1 MKTCDVSLS
10 PAGGAGG
17 LGGSSPL
24 IEAVIRSTSRR
35 NKRTI
40 RRLLA
45 REQVQREENLVKF
58 AHMGPTT
65 ARGSDDGGQGRPA
78 GNRRAT
84 DSPDALHTTRL
95 NIRLAQPDESARL
108 RLVPT
113 RGSAW
118 SASS

>member
-1 MKTCDVSLS
+1 MRTGV
-10 PAGGAGG
+10 
-17 LGGSSPL
+17 
-24 IEAVIRSTSRR
+24 RSVNRSASRR
-35 NKRTI
+35 DKRAI

-84 DSPDALHTTRL
+84 DSPDALRTTRL
-95 NIRLAQPDESARL
+95 NIKLTQPDESARL
-108 RLVPT
+108 RLVAT

-118 SASS
+118 

>member
-1 MKTCDVSLS
+1 MKTCDPALPS
-10 PAGGAGG
+10 AGGSGRS
-17 LGGSSPL
+17 GGSSPR
-24 IEAVIRSTSRR
+24 IEAVIRSASRR
-35 NKRTI
+35 DKRAV

-45 REQVQREENLVKF
+45 CEQVQRGENLVKF

-65 ARGSDDGGQGRPA
+65 ARGSDDGGRGRPA

-84 DSPDALHTTRL
+84 DSPDALRTTRL
-95 NIRLAQPDESARL
+95 NIKLTQPDENARL

-118 SASS
+118 